1 MSRVR
6 RPSWLREKACAVTLG
21 AMVAASTACTWGVG
35 VAASPGP
42 YYDDYPPDAYI
53 ATTEPVYFE
62 GHAAYWYGN
71 RWYYRDGG
79 HWGHYDRE
87 PPVLYQRRMQA
98 PPVRRTY
105 EQPWRGGPPG
115 RSNEH
120 PAGRSGGH
128 R

>member
-1 MSRVR
+1 
-6 RPSWLREKACAVTLG
+6 
-21 AMVAASTACTWGVG
+21 MVAASTACTWGVG
-35 VAASPGP
+35 VGYPAAPGA

-71 RWYYRDGG
+71 RWYYRDGAR
-79 HWGHYDRE
+79 WSHYDRE

-105 EQPWRGGPPG
+105 EQPWRGRPPG